1 MLSKKLKGTPGQF
14 QASNFTATKW
24 NTAEDKA
31 RIANKLTKF
40 ILNGFQQSSFTKD
53 LYKRLSTMFGH
64 IAEYDIH
71 GFYSVWFDD
80 DAACLKWAENAMR
93 GGVLGF
99 VVGDP
104 AWTWSD
110 VEKAIQKWL
119 SENQIVEQI
128 RNIGNHGSDGLPVD
142 TEQDDQLTLF
152 RADITGESAKTLRS
166 WMIDCLSCRIHLLEK
181 GIFQWNN
188 QQMTTR

>member
-1 MLSKKLKGTPGQF
+1 MLSKKLKGNPGIF
-14 QASNFTATKW
+14 QASQFTATKW

-31 RIANKLTKF
+31 RMASKITKF
-40 ILNGFQQSSFTKD
+40 ILNGFQQPAFTKE

-71 GFYSVWFDD
+71 GFYHVWFED
-80 DAACLKWAENAMR
+80 DAACLKWAENAMK

-110 VEKAIQKWL
+110 VEKALQAWMK
-119 SENQIVEQI
+119 ENRIVEQI
-128 RNIGNHGSDGLPVD
+128 HSIDNSESCTVPAAPPQ
-142 TEQDDQLTLF
+142 ESQLTLF
-152 RADITGESAKTLRS
+152 ATE
-166 WMIDCLSCRIHLLEK
+166 
-181 GIFQWNN
+181 
-188 QQMTTR
+188 

>member
-14 QASNFTATKW
+14 QASNFTATQW

-31 RIANKLTKF
+31 KMANKLTKF
-40 ILNGFQQSSFTKD
+40 ILNGFQHASFTKD
-53 LYKRLSTMFGH
+53 MYKRLSSMFGH

-71 GFYSVWFDD
+71 GFYTVWFED

-110 VEKAIQKWL
+110 VEKAIQKWI

-128 RNIGNHGSDGLPVD
+128 RGIGNEDVELHLCNEPVVSA
-142 TEQDDQLTLF
+142 EIQQDDQLTLF
-152 RADITGESAKTLRS
+152 QAGTIGEAN
-166 WMIDCLSCRIHLLEK
+166 
-181 GIFQWNN
+181 G
-188 QQMTTR
+188 